1 MEFFDVELLTFGL
14 LDHIA
19 QFQHFQHSNQICSGL
34 AGVGDIAV
42 DLSLG
47 GPGWKARIFHEE
59 CDGPVE
65 IPPKGVDSGVDNQPR
80 CAECLILQM
89 PQVTQMLTLIFR
101 FGVLLIIIAHS
112 FSEYQQFL
120 KHFKKIMIWSWVTDL

>member
-65 IPPKGVDSGVDNQPR
+65 IPPKGVDSGVDNSRAARNASYANAPGYPNVDVNIPFWR
-80 CAECLILQM
+80 ITYYYCA
-89 PQVTQMLTLIFR
+89 LIF
-101 FGVLLIIIAHS
+101 
-112 FSEYQQFL
+112 
-120 KHFKKIMIWSWVTDL
+120 